1 MTLIWASGNG
11 VVVARKL
18 LNPGK
23 KKSIETIEEILALV
37 VEQHIRVGNYMGI
50 FLCKNSRTNYLYF

>member
-23 KKSIETIEEILALV
+23 KNL
-37 VEQHIRVGNYMGI
+37 
-50 FLCKNSRTNYLYF
+50 